1 MVEIGPICNKYD
13 IYVHVDAAYAGNAL
27 ICEEY
32 RQYMQGI
39 EVREIAAFMFT
50 LTLHVLIAAFF
61 KVCRFV
67 QLQSE
72 QMDAYELRLLLLVVR
87 RRPYFTITKA

>member
-50 LTLHVLIAAFF
+50 LTSVSYTHLTL
-61 KVCRFV
+61 
-67 QLQSE
+67 
-72 QMDAYELRLLLLVVR
+72 
-87 RRPYFTITKA
+87 PTKRIV